1 MECYKIAGVY
11 WGNGWIVKISFANKI
26 AVACAVL
33 HNFCL
38 LNQDEWNDDENDD
51 PQDQGHENK
60 NDDVIRDA
68 GDDVR
73 SVSREYLANA

>member
-1 MECYKIAGVY
+1 M
-11 WGNGWIVKISFANKI
+11 
-26 AVACAVL
+26 
-33 HNFCL
+33 

-51 PQDQGHENK
+51 PRDQGHENK